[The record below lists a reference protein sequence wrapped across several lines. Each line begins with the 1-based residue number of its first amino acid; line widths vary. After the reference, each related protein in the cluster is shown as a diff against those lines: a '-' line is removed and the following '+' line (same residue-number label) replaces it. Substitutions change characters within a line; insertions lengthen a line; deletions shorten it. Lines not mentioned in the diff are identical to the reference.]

1 MYKLLVVDDDMLVRN
16 RVISLLPLKELDL
29 ELCGEAEDAMQALEL
44 FSSCQ
49 PQIVIM
55 DIQIPF
61 MDGLEVSKKMLA
73 ENPDVKIIIIT
84 GYGSVEYA
92 QNALRNQV
100 QDFLLKP
107 IDSDELNNVLLKTIA
122 TIEKERSDEIKKKR
136 MERLLEEGMPI
147 LRNRYFLSLLQAQ
160 QKDCS
165 IEKTQQYLKDFEIPV
180 DCSSI
185 DVIIIVPDYRGM
197 IPSEQMTMQSVLEDE
212 LRKSIRAIQS
222 DCLFIYDST
231 QRMIVI
237 VYGNRRHIDFTLEQ
251 KISALRDKLRYIY
264 QFDIKASIGNTVD
277 SFSNIS
283 DSYMNAVNALG
294 YMDILGNNNVVN
306 SSNVK
311 QLSSAHHEIK
321 KIEYGVISSLLRSEN
336 SEELNKEALNYIEQ
350 LIYVSNYSFSFVQQK
365 AIELVCIIL
374 MAAQEL
380 GLNTDTVFKDCSPVT
395 ALFSVS
401 SVFDVKTI
409 ITDTL
414 SMTVDSIKQIRAN
427 NTDRTL
433 ADAKNYISL
442 NFSDP
447 AFNIESVSEYLNL
460 SPKYLAQLFK
470 KTENCSFSDYLNKV
484 RIEKAKE
491 LLEKTHLRVYEVAEK
506 VGFENSK
513 YFFQV
518 FRQLTDM
525 SPREYYK
532 NSLSD

>member
-16 RVISLLPLKELDL
+16 RLISLIPFKELNL
-29 ELCGEAEDAMQALEL
+29 ELCGEAEDAIQALEM
-44 FSSCQ
+44 FTNYQ

-61 MDGLEVSKKMLA
+61 MDGLEVSGKMLA

-84 GYGSVEYA
+84 GFGSVEYA

-107 IDSDELNNVLLKTIA
+107 IDVDELNKTLVKTISS
-122 TIEKERSDEIKKKR
+122 IEKERSDEIQKKR

-160 QKDCS
+160 QKDSS
-165 IEKTQQYLKDFEIPV
+165 IEKTQQYLKDFGIPI
-180 DCSSI
+180 DSTSI
-185 DVIIIVPDYRGM
+185 DIIIIIPDYRGL
-197 IPSEQMTMQSVLEDE
+197 IPSEQMTMQSVLEEE
-212 LRKSIRAIQS
+212 LRKSIRTIQS

-237 VYGNRRHIDFTLEQ
+237 VYGSKKHIDFILEQ

-264 QFDIKASIGNTVD
+264 QFDIKASIGNPVD
-277 SFSNIS
+277 SFSNLS
-283 DSYMNAVNALG
+283 DSYLNAANALG

-311 QLSSAHHEIK
+311 QISPSHHDVK
-321 KIEYGVISSLLRSEN
+321 KVKYATISSLLRSEN
-336 SEELNKEALNYIEQ
+336 VEELNREILNYIEQ
-350 LIYVSNYSFSFVQQK
+350 LIYVSNYSFQFIQQK
-365 AIELVCIIL
+365 AIELICLIL
-374 MAAQEL
+374 SAAQEL
-380 GLNTDTVFKDCSPVT
+380 GLNTDTVFKDYSPVT
-395 ALFSVS
+395 ALYSVS
-401 SVFDVKTI
+401 SVLDVKTI
-409 ITDTL
+409 LTDTS
-414 SMTVDSIKQIRAN
+414 SMIIDSIKQNRAN

-433 ADAKNYISL
+433 ADAKNYISM

-447 AFNIESVSEYLNL
+447 AFNIENVAEYLNL

-470 KTENCSFSDYLNKV
+470 KIENCSFSEYLNKV
-484 RIEKAKE
+484 RIEKAKT

-506 VGFENSK
+506 VGFDNSK

-518 FRQLTDM
+518 FRQMTDM

-532 NSLSD
+532 NTLVD